1 MEEGVLQTP
10 GHVVGPIEDG
20 HVPPVV
26 PRRLQ
31 LLEPGDDELRFRP
44 HVLGVVVGGHGA
56 RGVHGPQVSLHPLA
70 VLGDEGVGGGQDLG
84 GAPVVLREDH
94 GLGPRVLVG
103 EIQNVVD
110 VRPPPG
116 VDGLVRVPHHEQVLM
131 AAGKHVGE
139 LVLLAVD
146 VLELVHHHVLKAPRP
161 LLPDLLVLP
170 QQGHRHVHQIL
181 EVQGVDLPLLVE
193 VPVEHLPPA
202 VLLPVDEIEKGPV
215 GFAGQKGHVGQVPL
229 HVVRQVRGLVEAHLL
244 QGHAHVLEHG
254 PKEGVLVL
262 LVQHQEVLGP
272 AQGVQ
277 VLLQNHE
284 PQGVEGADVAR
295 VPVPHHVPDPLL
307 HLVGGLVGEGHGQ
320 DVARAHAP
328 RLHQIPVAPGEG
340 PGLARAGPRHHPDA
354 PLGGLHRPALGFVQS
369 C

>member
-1 MEEGVLQTP
+1 M
-10 GHVVGPIEDG
+10 
-20 HVPPVV
+20 
-26 PRRLQ
+26 
-31 LLEPGDDELRFRP
+31 
-44 HVLGVVVGGHGA
+44 
-56 RGVHGPQVSLHPLA
+56 
-70 VLGDEGVGGGQDLG
+70 
-84 GAPVVLREDH
+84 
-94 GLGPRVLVG
+94 
-103 EIQNVVD
+103 
-110 VRPPPG
+110 
-116 VDGLVRVPHHEQVLM
+116 VRVPHHEQVLM

-146 VLELVHHHVLKAPRP
+146 VLELVHHHVFEAPRP

-202 VLLPVDEIEKGPV
+202 VLLPVDEVEEGAV
-215 GFAGQKGHVGQVPL
+215 GFPSEQGHVGKVPL
-229 HVVRQVRGLVEAHLL
+229 HVVGQVRGLVEAHLL

-307 HLVGGLVGEGHGQ
+307 HLVGGLVGEGDGQ
-320 DVARAHAP
+320 NVARAHAP
-328 RLHQIPVAPGEG
+328 GLDEIPVAPGQG
-340 PGLARAGPRHHPDA
+340 PGLAGAGPRHHPDIA
-354 PLGGLHRPALGFVQS
+354 LGGLHRPALGLVQS
-369 C
+369 R